1 MRRAGELR
9 IGQNEL
15 TAFVAIE
22 ITANSARRPGEA
34 KVELVKSPAQPL
46 ETEPEFDS
54 LSIDYERP
62 RACEECV
69 FYFWPVYS
77 FSGGELLRSP
87 EVFQRPWIGYQH
99 RETVWSSISINNGVD
114 QRRAELAPSF
124 VTRRCTSETRDKLL
138 LQRRSNSGKI
148 HTRSHCCAITGSKR
162 DGEPPEGKIRRSSV
176 NEQ

>member
-124 VTRRCTSETRDKLL
+124 VTRRCRSETRDKLL
-138 LQRRSNSGKI
+138 LQ
-148 HTRSHCCAITGSKR
+148 
-162 DGEPPEGKIRRSSV
+162 
-176 NEQ
+176 